1 MCNFQRHR
9 NEGIG
14 HTGDDDYDDD
24 DTNGSNGVS
33 TARVQHAYAGAHAW
47 NTTHWNTMHWST
59 QMHRKETAAE

>member
-1 MCNFQRHR
+1 
-9 NEGIG
+9 
-14 HTGDDDYDDD
+14 
-24 DTNGSNGVS
+24 VS